1 MSASLSASLFDLQVN
16 GFAGVDYQ
24 QLNLSGED
32 LELSAHALRKHRM
45 DYNLLTL
52 ITDTMELLET
62 KLRRIEAFREQSP
75 LIRRVFPGYHI
86 EGPYMSPLDGFR
98 GAHRTELMKAPDWDE
113 FQRLQAAANGHIRLI
128 TLAPEW
134 EGSDRFIEKVV
145 ASGVTVSLGHT
156 NASNE
161 EIDRA
166 ARAGATLCTH
176 LGNGAPG
183 NMHRHDNVIQRLLSR
198 DDLIACF
205 IPDGIHV
212 PAFALK
218 NFVRAKPLDK
228 VLFTTD
234 AMSAAGAPPGTYQ
247 IANITVEVGEDRVVR
262 EPGRD
267 NFAGSSLT
275 LDEGVDNISRW
286 TGLTSD
292 QAIAA
297 CSSRVAAALHL
308 PWPLPE

>member
-1 MSASLSASLFDLQVN
+1 MSASLSASLFDLQIN

-24 QLNLSGED
+24 QSNLTGDD

-45 DYNLLTL
+45 RYNLLTL
-52 ITDTMELLET
+52 ITDTIEVLES
-62 KLRRIEAFREQSP
+62 KLRRIEAFREQSS
-75 LIRRVFPGYHI
+75 LIRQTFPGYHI

-113 FQRLQAAANGHIRLI
+113 FQRLQSAANGNIRLI

-176 LGNGAPG
+176 LGNGVPG

-212 PAFALK
+212 PAFTLK
-218 NFVRAKPLDK
+218 NFVRAKPQDK
-228 VLFTTD
+228 ILFTTD

-247 IANITVEVGEDRVVR
+247 ISNITVEVGEDRVVR
-262 EPGRD
+262 EPGRE

-275 LDEGVDNISRW
+275 LDEGVENISRW
-286 TGLTSD
+286 TDLTPG
-292 QAIAA
+292 QALEA
-297 CSSRVAAALHL
+297 CSSRVAAALNL